1 MAKLTINETDYYTD
15 DFNED
20 QMKMYQEVQIA
31 SSEIDRMSYLVNV
44 LKARQEMLAGMIIQ
58 AAEKS
63 EVEED
68 AEDKE
73 KA

>member
-1 MAKLTINETDYYTD
+1 MAKLTINDTDYYTD

-31 SSEIDRMSYLVNV
+31 SSEIDRMSYLVSV
-44 LKARQEMLAGMIIQ
+44 LKARQEMLAGMIVK
-58 AAEKS
+58 AAEES
-63 EVEED
+63 EVED